1 MKILICAFS
10 ILSLMAALPHSE
22 AATPSIDSLN
32 IQSYIRQTNGMPVTP
47 SSANLVFAV
56 FKGSNCIWA
65 KRYSAVSL
73 NAGVL
78 NQKISGVGSTISS
91 INNPNATAGECVA
104 NFSTTTL
111 NSTLFMSGAINE
123 LSIRVYSE
131 TDLDGYRPIWDVP
144 IASAPTAFVAD
155 QANLASV
162 ATVANDVIAGKKAV
176 SSSGSSDSGKLVILD
191 PTGKIDN
198 SMIDQT
204 DLSIASGQ
212 VSGLGTA
219 SATNA
224 TNTSSG
230 SSDAGKA
237 VVLDSSGKIDSSML
251 DTVSVSKGGTGKTSL
266 NSGEVLVGNGTG
278 AVGSIASTNGNV
290 LVGKVSGW
298 TSSTPDAAGL
308 VDQTSAQTVG
318 GNKTWSGN
326 QTINGT
332 VTANSDVTVDGTT
345 ALNGSMVFGNGGS
358 SFSKILRCSGSIN
371 ASSNGEDSFS
381 CSGATSSSVVTC
393 SPTDTPKSSWM
404 IVSYRAKT
412 NTVYVATY
420 RTTTYGSWSPSFNC
434 VVFVP

>member
-10 ILSLMAALPHSE
+10 MFSLMMAPDSRAAS
-22 AATPSIDSLN
+22 PSIDSLN
-32 IQSYIRQTNGMPVTP
+32 IQSYIRQTNGLPVTP
-47 SSANLVFAV
+47 TSANFVFAI
-56 FKGSNCIWA
+56 FKGGNCIWA

-78 NQKISGVGSTISS
+78 NQKLSGLGSTISS
-91 INNPNATAGECVA
+91 INNTNATAGECVA
-104 NFSTTTL
+104 NFSAISLT
-111 NSTLFMSGAINE
+111 STLLMSGSANE

-131 TDLDGYRPIWDVP
+131 TDLDGYRPIWDVAV
-144 IASAPTAFVAD
+144 ASAPTAFVAD

-176 SSSGSSDSGKLVILD
+176 ASSGSGDSGKLVILD
-191 PTGKIDN
+191 SAGKIDN
-198 SMIDQT
+198 SMIDQA
-204 DLSIASGQ
+204 DLSITSTQ

-237 VVLDSSGKIDSSML
+237 VVLNASGKIDSSML

-278 AVGSIASTNGNV
+278 AVGSIASTVGNV
-290 LVGKVSGW
+290 LVGSAGGW
-298 TSSTPDAAGL
+298 TSSTPDTAGL
-308 VDQTSAQTVG
+308 VDQSSTQSVG
-318 GNKTWSGN
+318 GDKTWGGN

-332 VTANSDVTVDGTT
+332 MTANGTT
-345 ALNGSMVFGNGGS
+345 TLNGSMVFGNGGS

-371 ASSNGEDSFS
+371 ASSNGEDSFT
-381 CSGATSSSVVTC
+381 CSGATSNSVVTC
-393 SPTDTPKSSWM
+393 SPTDTPKTSWV
-404 IVSYRAKT
+404 IVSYRSET
-412 NTVYVATY
+412 NSVYVATY
-420 RTTTYGSWSPSFNC
+420 RAGGYSSWSPSFNC